1 MSSIKYDADQH
12 FPFPELHL
20 ANPTGLQGGAYFS
33 KLTLNEKKIFVQ
45 MPKCKTK
52 TGIHRT
58 GKKIYTDLM
67 FDTSNERFDE
77 WVQNLSTRV
86 KTLIYEIKDIWFQN
100 EMTYDDIEY
109 HWQNITRS
117 YKKKHLL
124 LRCIIKKPRNINMK
138 ELVMVYDEDENIIS
152 LDDIKCDSSIIP
164 LLEITGLKF
173 TTQSF
178 LLEFAL
184 KQVMVLNET
193 DDDECLISISKAQS
207 KIDNTQDNPIVAL
220 PLVKL
225 EQDGAVVHK
234 QDTENGE
241 HRKMTEVTNLEHS
254 LLESG
259 EQTSLGNSDNKV
271 PINTNENIKNAQNS
285 ILEGQPV
292 VPLVDVN
299 APASTVEDPAPA
311 KDVGGGKDE
320 SEKREHLEKNIK
332 DTKQEDIYNNSNT
345 LEKKLINEVEL
356 EYPVSEDV
364 LALKKPDEVY
374 LAIYQAAKR
383 KAKEAKRAAIQ
394 AYLEVKRIKNKYML
408 DEIESS
414 DDEFEM
420 GANE

>member
-12 FPFPELHL
+12 FPFQELHL

-33 KLTLNEKKIFVQ
+33 KLTLSEKKIFIQ
-45 MPKCKTK
+45 MPKCETK
-52 TGIHRT
+52 NGIHRT

-67 FDTSNERFDE
+67 FNTSNEKFDE
-77 WVQNLSTRV
+77 WVQNLSTRI
-86 KTLIYEIKDIWFQN
+86 KTLIYEKKDIWFQN

-138 ELVMVYDEDENIIS
+138 ELVMVYDEDENIIA

-164 LLEITGLKF
+164 LVEITGLKF

-193 DDDECLISISKAQS
+193 DSDECLIRITKPEPAKAAAQTAT
-207 KIDNTQDNPIVAL
+207 KTAEEQNNPNIVPPVAL
-220 PLVKL
+220 NVTDL
-225 EQDGAVVHK
+225 EP
-234 QDTENGE
+234 
-241 HRKMTEVTNLEHS
+241 S
-254 LLESG
+254 L
-259 EQTSLGNSDNKV
+259 T
-271 PINTNENIKNAQNS
+271 
-285 ILEGQPV
+285 
-292 VPLVDVN
+292 
-299 APASTVEDPAPA
+299 
-311 KDVGGGKDE
+311 KDE
-320 SEKREHLEKNIK
+320 ATTKDEGEKEEHLEKKIK
-332 DTKQEDIYNNSNT
+332 DTKQEDICNNSNT
-345 LEKKLINEVEL
+345 LEKKKINEVEL

-374 LAIYQAAKR
+374 LAIYQTAKR